1 MAMLTTDE
9 VIAGLEKQIR
19 RKEREIAY
27 TKKWILKLRE
37 PTLSIR
43 CGWRRDGICH
53 CQEMDYYKYMCPF
66 QFLHQCPVHN
76 EELTTSEETPGC
88 GNE

>member
-9 VIAGLEKQIR
+9 VIASLERLIQK
-19 RKEREIAY
+19 KEREIAY

-37 PTLSIR
+37 PTPSIK
-43 CGWRRDGICH
+43 CEWKRDGICH
-53 CQEMDYYKYMCPF
+53 CQEMDYYRYLVCPY

-76 EELTTSEETPGC
+76 EELTTSEER
-88 GNE
+88 